1 MNPDPN
7 VAYPPPTKKKG
18 PNWFIILPCG
28 CLSIIGLIVV
38 GVAVVFMGV
47 FGALKGSDAYKES
60 LAKAQASPQIK
71 ELLGEPIKDTFVVGG
86 SVSTENGAEKV
97 ELVYP
102 ITGPK
107 GAGAVTVSGEK
118 PAGGTWTYTQ
128 MQVVVTADGKD
139 TTVNLLEE

>member
-28 CLSIIGLIVV
+28 CLSIIGLVVV

-60 LAKAQASPQIK
+60 LAKAQASPQVK
-71 ELLGEPIKDTFVVGG
+71 ELIGEPIKDTFAVAG
-86 SVSTENGAEKV
+86 SVSTENGVDKAD
-97 ELVYP
+97 LVYP

-107 GAGAVTVSGEK
+107 GAGTVTVSGSRQ
-118 PAGGTWTYTQ
+118 GGTAWNYTQ
-128 MQVVVTADGKD
+128 MQVVVTVDGKE
-139 TTVNLLEE
+139 TTINLLEE